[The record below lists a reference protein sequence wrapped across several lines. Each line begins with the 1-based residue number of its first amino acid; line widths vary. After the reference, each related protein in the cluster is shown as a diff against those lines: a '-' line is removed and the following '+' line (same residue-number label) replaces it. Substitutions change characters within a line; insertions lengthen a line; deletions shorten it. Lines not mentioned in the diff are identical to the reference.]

1 MTDKL
6 SYKIY
11 LHESESHQRVKKKKN
26 LVQPI
31 LFFSKTNI
39 TKMSHNVRAVGQ
51 WPVSLNLV
59 DLLIATFYELKD
71 KPENPYI

>member
-11 LHESESHQRVKKKKN
+11 LHESESHLSVKKN
-26 LVQPI
+26 YVQPI